1 MARET
6 PSGHNRRYYRDEEY
20 LLVWLKNFNLSWN
33 RIEQI
38 YNQNVP
44 RDRQRTARALE
55 NKYHQL
61 LRNFGRTQ
69 VRRYPGI

>member
-20 LLVWLKNFNLSWN
+20 LLVWLMNFNLSWN

-55 NKYHQL
+55 NKYRQL